1 MKIEYLLGNESL
13 LTMKKTAFL
22 CSQKIPASA
31 VLKCYDWAI
40 AQKKAGNCV
49 VCGNH
54 SIIEKDVF
62 EILLKGKQP
71 LILMLARGMKSRW
84 EPRVAKAIKD
94 NRLLVISPFDK
105 KITRTTRDT
114 AFERNSEIINL
125 SDHVCIG
132 YATPGGQ
139 LDTLIKDINYE
150 LL

>member
-1 MKIEYLLGNESL
+1 MKTEQLLGNKTL
-13 LTMKKTAFL
+13 LELKKTAFL

-40 AQKKAGNCV
+40 EQRKAGNCV

-54 SIIEKDVF
+54 STIEKDVF

-84 EPRVAKAIKD
+84 EPVIEQAIKE
-94 NRLLVISPFDK
+94 NRLLVISPMDK
-105 KITRTTRDT
+105 KVKRVTRAT
-114 AFERNSEIINL
+114 AETQNRETISI
-125 SDHVCIG
+125 SDHICVG
-132 YATPGGQ
+132 YVTPQGQ
-139 LDTLIKDINYE
+139 LDNLLKNEKFE